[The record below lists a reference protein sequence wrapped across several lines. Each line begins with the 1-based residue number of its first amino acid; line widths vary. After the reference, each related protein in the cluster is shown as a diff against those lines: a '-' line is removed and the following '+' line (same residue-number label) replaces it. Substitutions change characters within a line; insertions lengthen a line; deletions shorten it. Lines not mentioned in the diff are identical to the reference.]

1 MKRIGSK
8 AKPVITLNQLNY
20 NVYKDDLKNKND
32 LKTEKEN
39 KIDKNILNY
48 INIEKKDNV
57 ITFD

>member
-1 MKRIGSK
+1 MKKI
-8 AKPVITLNQLNY
+8 KPVITLNQLNY

>member
-1 MKRIGSK
+1 MKKIGSK

-57 ITFD
+57 ITFN

>member
-39 KIDKNILNY
+39 KVDKNILNY

-57 ITFD
+57 ITFN